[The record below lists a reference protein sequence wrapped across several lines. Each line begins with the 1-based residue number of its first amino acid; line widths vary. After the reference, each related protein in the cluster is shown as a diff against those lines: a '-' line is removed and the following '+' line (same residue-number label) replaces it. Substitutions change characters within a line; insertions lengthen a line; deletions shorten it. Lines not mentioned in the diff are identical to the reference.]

1 MQKKQYLNFLFCIL
15 MLVSVGCVIVTPL
28 PSTQVIPSSEPPTNM
43 PDPAIQNS
51 SQALDNVAKMIYD
64 ALAAGQNLNSYVF
77 GVMAAFNVP
86 PLGENDLELVKERY
100 SQGLPLMFLPQVP
113 EMADAFLDGGYV
125 SLDSFIA
132 AANEQGATQE
142 GTNEPLTR
150 EYLTQKF
157 RDYTG
162 KSQYGPG
169 QVLPAFVLALAR
181 ERAARFPP
189 NDPDPLWG
197 DGLLDP
203 LQFTLLLYS
212 VSFSGAGRISSE
224 APMMAVAIP
233 QNLEMGL
240 TKGVYQDAMAGNLD
254 RSAMADDIDQI
265 VDYIKDQI
273 QDEITGEVQG
283 IVEIP
288 LDKKDA
294 AQVSVC
300 ASLLLYGHKMEVTN
314 SPKLI
319 YHKDGEKPWV
329 TRVDVTLTFQD
340 DYWDNY
346 LQIDRWMLET
356 FTDCKLPRRGT
367 VADKPLE
374 WSVSDALSGH
384 GDFDIKSSQT
394 DGNGKAAAS
403 WKTIPENTPKSQ
415 RTFYNQRDA
424 VGAII
429 VRAGGL
435 VPGFGTVEYIVNHL
449 RDTGGT
455 GDAPLTVIYYV
466 SPGYKVTGQEGG
478 NTYSGI
484 ICDLEKPFTLKANFE
499 PWWEMNFELTPTS
512 AQAGTFTITGAHYE
526 TGPYDGYGTYTISSV
541 NEATS
546 TLTLKFTTL
555 MHHTSI
561 GSFDVNPGEYHPTL
575 VPLDTQE
582 CDGQ

>member
-1 MQKKQYLNFLFCIL
+1 MQRKYRLTSLLSVFIL
-15 MLVSVGCVIVTPL
+15 LSLGCAIVTPL

-43 PDPAIQNS
+43 PDPAVQNS

-64 ALAAGQNLNSYVF
+64 ALAAGQNLNSYVI
-77 GVMAAFNVP
+77 GVMTAFDVP
-86 PLGENDLELVKERY
+86 PLGANDLDLVKERY
-100 SQGLPLMFLPQVP
+100 SQGLPFMFLPQVP
-113 EMADAFLDGGYV
+113 EMADAFLDGGHV

-132 AANEQGATQE
+132 AANEQGATQP

-157 RDYTG
+157 SDYTG
-162 KSQYGPG
+162 KTQYGPG

-181 ERAARFPP
+181 ERAAHFPP

-212 VSFSGAGRISSE
+212 VSYSGAGRISSG
-224 APMMAVAIP
+224 APKVAASIP
-233 QNLEMGL
+233 QDLEISF
-240 TKGVYQDAMAGNLD
+240 TKGLD
-254 RSAMADDIDQI
+254 RAAMTGEIDPIVEFTKGQI
-265 VDYIKDQI
+265 RDK
-273 QDEITGEVQG
+273 ITGKVGE

-288 LDKKDA
+288 LAKKDA

-300 ASLLLYGHKMEVTN
+300 ASLLLYGHKMQVTN

-346 LQIDRWMLET
+346 LKIDRWMLET

-374 WSVSDALSGH
+374 WSVSDGLIGH

-394 DGNGKAAAS
+394 DGDGKAAAS
-403 WKTIPENTPKSQ
+403 WKTIPEKTPRSH
-415 RTFYNQRDA
+415 RTFTNQRDA
-424 VGAII
+424 VGSII

-435 VPGFGTVEYIVNHL
+435 VPGWGTVEYIVNHL
-449 RDTGGT
+449 RDTGGA

-466 SPGYKVTGQEGG
+466 SPGYKVTGEEGDG
-478 NTYSGI
+478 QTYSGVV
-484 ICDLEKPFTLKANFE
+484 CDLEKPFTLKAKFQS
-499 PWWEMNFELTPTS
+499 WWEMDFVLTPTS
-512 AQAGTFTITGAHYE
+512 ASAGNFTMTGMHFE
-526 TGPYDGYGTYTISSV
+526 TGPYTGEGVYTISPA
-541 NEATS
+541 NEGTYQLA
-546 TLTLKFTTL
+546 LNFTTL
-555 MHHTSI
+555 IHH
-561 GSFDVNPGEYHPTL
+561 VEWPGPVDILSQTPVSYHPTL
-575 VPLDTQE
+575 IPLDTRE
-582 CDGQ
+582 CDDQ